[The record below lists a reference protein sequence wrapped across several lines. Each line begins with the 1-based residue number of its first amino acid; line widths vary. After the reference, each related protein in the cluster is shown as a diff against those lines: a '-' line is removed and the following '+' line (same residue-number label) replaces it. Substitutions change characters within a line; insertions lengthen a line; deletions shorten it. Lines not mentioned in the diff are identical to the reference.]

1 MTYRELLDESAKRI
15 AYYKNIDYRSL
26 GLGCKQGTLAGLDSK
41 VAAAKTL
48 TGNDRVINL
57 TLAPETIKSYLK
69 VFGINNMDDLLT
81 RLNLPSLDSQISL
94 EVLKP
99 YIDGS
104 MFFLRLMDN
113 MIKAQKG

>member
-1 MTYRELLDESAKRI
+1 MTYRELLEQSAKQI
-15 AYYKNIDYRSL
+15 SYYKSIDYRNL

-41 VAAAKTL
+41 TAAAAKAV
-48 TGNDRVINL
+48 NDRVINV

-104 MFFLRLMDN
+104 MYFLRLMDN

>member
-1 MTYRELLDESAKRI
+1 MTYRELMEESAKRI
-15 AYYKNIDYRSL
+15 SYYKNLDYRSL
-26 GLGCKQGTLAGLDSK
+26 GLGCKQGTLAGLDNK
-41 VAAAKTL
+41 TAEAAKAV
-48 TGNDRVINL
+48 NDRVINV

-69 VFGINNMDDLLT
+69 IFGINNTDDLLQ
-81 RLNLPSLDSQISL
+81 RLNLPTLDSQISL

-104 MFFLRLMDN
+104 MFFLRLLDN

>member
-1 MTYRELLDESAKRI
+1 MTYRELMEESAKRI
-15 AYYKNIDYRSL
+15 SYYKNIDYRSL
-26 GLGCKQGTLAGLDSK
+26 GLGCKQTKAAGFDSN
-41 VAAAKTL
+41 AGAEKTS

-57 TLAPETIKSYLK
+57 TLTPETIKSYLK
-69 VFGINNMDDLLT
+69 IFGINNTDDILQ

-104 MFFLRLMDN
+104 MYFLRLLDN